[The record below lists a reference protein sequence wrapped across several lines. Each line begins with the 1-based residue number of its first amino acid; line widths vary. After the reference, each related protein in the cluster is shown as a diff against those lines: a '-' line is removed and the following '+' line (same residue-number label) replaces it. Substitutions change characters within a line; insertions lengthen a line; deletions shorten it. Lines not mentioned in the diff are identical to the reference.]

1 MFINLEKEYGRVDT
15 ETMWD
20 VLQLYGIG
28 GKLLRAVKRFYI
40 GSKARVRVG
49 NEVSEWIPV

>member
-1 MFINLEKEYGRVDT
+1 MEKEYGRVDT